1 MERIVID
8 IFGELFEIDN
18 GNRYILVVV
27 DYFIK
32 WMECFVMFNMELK
45 IVVMKIVEEVIIWFG
60 VLDIIYLD

>member
-45 IVVMKIVEEVIIWFG
+45 IVVIKIVEEVIIWFG

>member
-45 IVVMKIVEEVIIWFG
+45 IVVIKIVEEVII
-60 VLDIIYLD
+60 

>member
-27 DYFIK
+27 DYFIY
-32 WMECFVMFNMELK
+32 WMECFVMFNMKLK